1 EIPITMGQRIMW
13 SLLSIIGLIMSGV
26 GGELLVMGMAMESDE
41 MLYIIG
47 GIASVILGIILTFAG
62 FRVLIMTQRTKK
74 G

>member
-1 EIPITMGQRIMW
+1 MGQRIMW